1 MRQLKIN
8 PSITNRKD
16 DSIENYLNSINKIKR
31 ITPDEEAELARK
43 IHLGDQDALHK
54 LVSANLRFVV
64 SVAKQY
70 QNRGLSLA
78 DMICEG
84 NIGLMNAARKFDET
98 LGYKFISF
106 AVFDIRQSIQNAISR
121 QTRVVR
127 LPDNQILLLG
137 RIRKIQNRYE
147 QEENRPATI
156 DEIADELEI
165 EPEKIKTTLLA
176 NTKSDSLDAP
186 IGDEDF
192 SLLDL
197 TAGSEEDDADNPINI
212 ESLHQDLD
220 TVINSILKPREIN
233 IIRDSFGFGRVQKSM
248 EEISDSLGLTR
259 ERVRQI
265 RERALIKLR
274 KNPSCVSLLKGYN

>member
-16 DSIENYLNSINKIKR
+16 DSIENYLNSINKIKM

-78 DMICEG
+78 DMISEG

-121 QTRVVR
+121 QTRMVR
-127 LPDNQILLLG
+127 IPDNQILLLG

>member
-16 DSIENYLNSINKIKR
+16 DSIENYLNSINKIKM

-121 QTRVVR
+121 QTRMVR
-127 LPDNQILLLG
+127 IPDNQILLLG

-220 TVINSILKPREIN
+220 TVINSILKPREIS

>member
-16 DSIENYLNSINKIKR
+16 DSIENYLNSINKIKM

-121 QTRVVR
+121 QTRMVR
-127 LPDNQILLLG
+127 IPDNQILLLG

>member
-16 DSIENYLNSINKIKR
+16 DSIENYLNSINKIKM

-54 LVSANLRFVV
+54 LISANLRFVV

-121 QTRVVR
+121 QTRMVR
-127 LPDNQILLLG
+127 IPDNQILLLG

>member
-16 DSIENYLNSINKIKR
+16 DSIENYLNSINKIKM

-54 LVSANLRFVV
+54 LISANLRFVV

-121 QTRVVR
+121 QTRMVR
-127 LPDNQILLLG
+127 IPDNQILLLG

-233 IIRDSFGFGRVQKSM
+233 IIRDSFGFGQVQKSM
-248 EEISDSLGLTR
+248 EEISDSLGLTK

>member
-16 DSIENYLNSINKIKR
+16 DSIENYLNSINKIKM

-121 QTRVVR
+121 QTRMVR
-127 LPDNQILLLG
+127 IPDNQILLLG

-274 KNPSCVSLLKGYN
+274 KNPSCVSILKGYN

>member
-16 DSIENYLNSINKIKR
+16 DSIENYLNSINKIKM

-43 IHLGDQDALHK
+43 IHLGDQDAQHK

-121 QTRVVR
+121 QTRMVR
-127 LPDNQILLLG
+127 IPDNQILLLG

-220 TVINSILKPREIN
+220 TVINSILKPREIS

>member
-16 DSIENYLNSINKIKR
+16 DSIENYLNSINKIKM

-176 NTKSDSLDAP
+176 NTKSDSLDAL

-192 SLLDL
+192 SFLDL

>member
-16 DSIENYLNSINKIKR
+16 DSIENYLNSINKITM

-121 QTRVVR
+121 QTRMVR
-127 LPDNQILLLG
+127 IPDNQILLLG